1 MPHSDVMFERKLRAQ
16 SAMEYLMTYGWAIL
30 IIAVVLGALFSLHV
44 FSSASLLPQACI
56 ATSGYTCSGQVL
68 TSATGTLKLTF
79 GQATNVNWGST
90 SSLCL
95 VPANTTY
102 SGACTSPMVSDAI
115 GALNSGGVVTAS
127 FSNAIA
133 SSSPLGTSYSGTIWA
148 NAIVSGTPEYI
159 QVATI
164 TIKST

>member
-1 MPHSDVMFERKLRAQ
+1 MPHSDVMFARKSRAQ

-56 ATSGYTCSGQVL
+56 ATSGYTCSGQIL
-68 TSATGTLKLTF
+68 TSSTGILKLTF
-79 GQATNVNWGST
+79 GQATNVNWGS
-90 SSLCL
+90 SSTLCL
-95 VPANTTY
+95 VPSNTTY
-102 SGACTSPMVSDAI
+102 SGTCTSPMVSNAI
-115 GALNSGGVVTAS
+115 GALNSGSTVTVS
-127 FSNAIA
+127 FNAIA
-133 SSSPLGTSYSGTIWA
+133 AGSALGTPYSGTLWA
-148 NAIVSGTPEYI
+148 SASVSGTTENI